1 MADLSGSG
9 VPYMS
14 AYRVYVIGQDGHFVS
29 KFVCDTDS
37 DATVWAKQLLD
48 DNDVELWNG
57 YRLVIRLD
65 HKPNKNV
72 TLQSPPLPS

>member
-14 AYRVYVIGQDGHFVS
+14 AYRVYVIGIRR
-29 KFVCDTDS
+29 FVCDTDS

>member
-37 DATVWAKQLLD
+37 DATVWAELSD
-48 DNDVELWNG
+48 DNDVELWCG
-57 YRLVIRLD
+57 YRFVVRLD
-65 HKPNKNV
+65 HKPK
-72 TLQSPPLPS
+72 PSQRAS